1 MEPPIAKRLPTER
14 RLHGE
19 TVVDDY
25 AWMKDRGDPDMLSY
39 LEEEN
44 AYTQAMT
51 DHLAAL
57 REEIFVEIKE
67 RTQETDLA
75 VPAKRGDYWY
85 STRTEEGRPY
95 GIWVRMAG
103 GPDGAETVL
112 LDENEAAEG
121 HDYFRLANFSVS
133 PDAGIVGYSVDTDGG
148 ERYTTRFRVAVTG
161 EMLDDEIPGTY
172 YGAAWASDSL
182 HYFYT
187 VTDAAMRP
195 WQVWRH
201 RLGTAAADDTL
212 VYQEDDDRYYLT
224 VRRSRS
230 GGFIFIDIG
239 SAVTGEVRFI
249 SAADPE
255 AEPVPVLPRVEGVE
269 YSVDHRGDEFWI
281 VTNDGALDGRLI
293 RMPVGGGGGVEV
305 VGHEPGSKLA
315 HPDCFADHVV
325 VWGRH
330 EGLPAVLIVDPES
343 GESAYLSFGE
353 VVYQVDPG
361 ANYEFETRLL
371 RYGYE
376 SPVTP
381 PSVFDHDVTTGER
394 TLLKQKAVLGGYDP
408 AGYSTAREWA
418 AAADGERIP
427 ISIVHRSDTPID
439 GSAPLVVYAY
449 GAYEIS
455 MPARF
460 SIPRLS
466 LLDRGV
472 VYAIAHVRGGG
483 EMGKAW
489 YEQGKLAH
497 KMNTFTDLLDATRH
511 LTDGGYGDPRRVA
524 IRGGSAGGLTIGAAV
539 NLAPDRF
546 RVAVAEVPFV
556 DVINTMLDETLPLT
570 IVEWEEWGNPAIEE
584 QYRWMRAY
592 APYENVGAG
601 TYPALLVTGGLND
614 PRVQYWEPAK
624 WTALLRTAPIGERP
638 VLLKMEMG
646 AGHFARSG
654 RYDTWRDEAF
664 VLAFVLDELRSARG

>member
-255 AEPVPVLPRVEGVE
+255 AEPDGYVVQPEWCEMLEGAVAAGRGTHWFSWLHLGVMRYHAGARDAARRAWEASLERVETP
-269 YSVDHRGDEFWI
+269 W
-281 VTNDGALDGRLI
+281 ALRNLAVLAREDGRLHSHAAFTLQ
-293 RMPVGGGGGVEV
+293 R
-305 VGHEPGSKLA
+305 
-315 HPDCFADHVV
+315 
-325 VWGRH
+325 
-330 EGLPAVLIVDPES
+330 
-343 GESAYLSFGE
+343 
-353 VVYQVDPG
+353 
-361 ANYEFETRLL
+361 ANL
-371 RYGYE
+371 RE
-376 SPVTP
+376 
-381 PSVFDHDVTTGER
+381 
-394 TLLKQKAVLGGYDP
+394 
-408 AGYSTAREWA
+408 
-418 AAADGERIP
+418 IP
-427 ISIVHRSDTPID
+427 I
-439 GSAPLVVYAY
+439 
-449 GAYEIS
+449 
-455 MPARF
+455 
-460 SIPRLS
+460 
-466 LLDRGV
+466 
-472 VYAIAHVRGGG
+472 
-483 EMGKAW
+483 
-489 YEQGKLAH
+489 
-497 KMNTFTDLLDATRH
+497 
-511 LTDGGYGDPRRVA
+511 
-524 IRGGSAGGLTIGAAV
+524 
-539 NLAPDRF
+539 
-546 RVAVAEVPFV
+546 FV
-556 DVINTMLDETLPLT
+556 
-570 IVEWEEWGNPAIEE
+570 
-584 QYRWMRAY
+584 
-592 APYENVGAG
+592 
-601 TYPALLVTGGLND
+601 
-614 PRVQYWEPAK
+614 
-624 WTALLRTAPIGERP
+624 
-638 VLLKMEMG
+638 
-646 AGHFARSG
+646 
-654 RYDTWRDEAF
+654 
-664 VLAFVLDELRSARG
+664 